1 MCFLIRL
8 SVTIICFFVYIMC
21 NTDITHIKGELPRD
35 RSFDGND
42 LTPLLYKLG
51 EFRSL
56 YRELS
61 DSGAT
66 SASSSWL
73 NRKSMLDRF
82 WFRSGA
88 LLIQEG
94 GGFTALRLGN
104 YKVNYT
110 SLSLSLFIVFV
121 LFVD

>member
-1 MCFLIRL
+1 MC
-8 SVTIICFFVYIMC
+8 TADII
-21 NTDITHIKGELPRD
+21 HIKGDLPRD

-42 LTPLLYKLG
+42 LTPLLHKLG

-56 YRELS
+56 YQELS
-61 DSGAT
+61 DVGA
-66 SASSSWL
+66 SPSSSWL

-94 GGFTALRLGN
+94 GGFTALRLGS
-104 YKVNYT
+104 YKVKHA
-110 SLSLSLFIVFV
+110 SLSLSLLLLVTYKVTLLLLFYLLIGWLVF
-121 LFVD
+121 LG